1 MAERQG
7 MSGDPTQSSP
17 TPKSTRRFPRYPLD
31 VRLTVHVFRAGTNL
45 SLWGRSSEVGQDG
58 IGGTLTGELEL
69 GEVVSL
75 EFALPAAVHPLKLRG
90 VVRYRNGLR
99 HGFEFLAMN
108 AAQREDLRR
117 TCDMLGAGT

>member
-1 MAERQG
+1 
-7 MSGDPTQSSP
+7 MSGDLPKSSP
-17 TPKSTRRFPRYPLD
+17 PPKSTRRFPRYPLD
-31 VRLTVHVFRAGTNL
+31 VRLTVNVFRDGTSL
-45 SLWGRSSEVGQDG
+45 SLWGRSSEFGQDG

-75 EFALPAAVHPLKLRG
+75 EFSLPAAIHPLKLRG

-99 HGFEFLAMN
+99 HGFEFLAVS

-117 TCDMLGAGT
+117 TCEVLGGAV